1 MMKDITHIC
10 CSKTSMIAIKIALIG
25 RMLEGRNVIC
35 LMDDLAYGSISDI
48 SDIDQRIKCLKKY
61 PYDNEDF
68 FIDLSND
75 DFLRSISTAC
85 GEEIY
90 LWYGENATEMCNSMY
105 ILSLLESKI
114 KNIYTI
120 NVSEMDEV
128 GNKQKISVKHIVP
141 EKLNALLPLKKPLN
155 NEVYSSYMQLW
166 LNLKKEN
173 SDLRVMKNRTVISV
187 QEDYY
192 DEMILQYTSNDFS
205 HCARIVGEVVGKTR
219 GDISFD
225 FIFWRILE
233 LIKNNKITYDGN
245 FGNIREMKIKRV

>member
-1 MMKDITHIC
+1 
-10 CSKTSMIAIKIALIG
+10 MISIKIALIG
-25 RMLEGRNVIC
+25 QMLEGRNVIC
-35 LMDDLAYGSISDI
+35 LMDDLAYGSITNI
-48 SDIDQRIKCLKKY
+48 SDIDQRIKCFKKY
-61 PYDNEDF
+61 PYDNEELF
-68 FIDLSND
+68 EGLSND
-75 DFLRSISTAC
+75 DFLQRISTEC

-120 NVSEMDEV
+120 NVSEMDEA
-128 GNKQKISVKHIVP
+128 GNKQKLSVKHIVP
-141 EKLNALLPLKKPLN
+141 EKLNVFLPLKKSLD

-166 LNLKKEN
+166 LKLKKEN

-192 DEMILQYTSNDFS
+192 DEMILHYTSKNFA
-205 HCARIVGEVVGKTR
+205 HCARIVSEVVGKTR
-219 GDISFD
+219 GDILFD

-233 LIKNNKITYDGN
+233 LIKNNKMAYSGN
-245 FGNIREMKIKRV
+245 FGNIREMKIKRA